1 MIEKVK
7 RLLRIKKAE
16 QKEESDVSID
26 VSVNKELEELVKK
39 AQKTT
44 KESDEGI
51 WDEFVSLCKE
61 VGSDYREIIVK
72 AAWKYIEDTGGAYT
86 ADPME
91 KAKEAVA
98 VLKELDDT
106 LRAITEPDSIKK
118 VKLYTSGIKEVAELK
133 KALSEIKSE
142 KLSVGD
148 VVAILKK
155 LGVM

>member
-7 RLLRIKKAE
+7 NLLRIKKAE
-16 QKEESDVSID
+16 QKEEEDVSID
-26 VSVNKELEELVKK
+26 VSVNQELEELVKK
-39 AQKTT
+39 ARKTT
-44 KESDEGI
+44 KEADESI

-86 ADPME
+86 ADPIE
-91 KAKEAVA
+91 KAKEAAA

-106 LRAITEPDSIKK
+106 LRAITEPDSLKK